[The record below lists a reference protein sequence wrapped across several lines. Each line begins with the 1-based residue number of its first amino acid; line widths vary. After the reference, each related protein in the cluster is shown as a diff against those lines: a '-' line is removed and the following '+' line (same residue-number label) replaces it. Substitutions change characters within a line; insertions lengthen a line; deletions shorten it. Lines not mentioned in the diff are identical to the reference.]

1 MKLVI
6 AEKPSVAAD
15 IARVLGAKERKQD
28 HYLGAGYAVTWARGH
43 LLEIAP
49 PRAMNAAWEK
59 WDVATLPM
67 LPAFWPYAPR
77 AGATKQLRAVAKL
90 LREAEL
96 VIAATDAGR
105 EGEHIFRLIYEHS
118 RSKAPVKRLW
128 ISSLTDEAIRAGF
141 AALHAGSDFD
151 ALAAAAAARAHA
163 DWLVGMNA
171 TRAYTLRNGDK
182 CTIGRVQTPTLALLV
197 KRQHEIE
204 AFRPVPYAE
213 IRVTLDPGFRARLLL
228 DGKPRIEDLARAKAT
243 LQEIA
248 PLPSATVRSVE
259 RKDVRTPPPPLFNL
273 LALQKEANKR
283 FGLTA
288 AKVLEIAQDLYEGKY
303 LTYPR
308 TESRHLSTDM
318 VRGLSRHVA
327 ALESLFPAAV
337 ELARGAVASGLELGK
352 SYVDDAKLTDHHAII
367 PTTVPPGPDL
377 AGDARKLYDL
387 VARRF
392 LGIFL
397 PPRLTQET
405 VALLDLGAHALQA
418 RGTVLEDPGWT
429 IVEEASPRS
438 DEPEDEDPDHPE
450 TQALPPLVAGQVVKK
465 QRQELL
471 EKKTKP
477 PRPYTD
483 ASLLDAMKLAGRLV
497 EDARLAE
504 YMKETGLGTPA
515 TRAAIIEKL
524 LDVGYA
530 ERRKK
535 TLLPTPKGIALI
547 GQVHP
552 SLSDPLLTAQW
563 ERHLADIEAGAA
575 RASDFETLVS
585 SFVATL
591 IPEVLAMPPIEKPE
605 TPSLGACPACKK
617 GQVRA
622 LPNGKGW
629 GCSLHKEADCPF
641 VIWSETAGRKITEAI
656 ARELVTT
663 GLTSK
668 PVDGFTSKNDT
679 KFSARLK
686 LDENARVVF
695 VFEERA
701 PAKELGPC
709 PACKEGTVRTTPKG
723 WGCSRYRDGCSLSIW
738 HEVHGKTI
746 SEAVARELLEN
757 GVTAKPLDGFT
768 SKDGQKRFS
777 ARLRFDDR
785 WRVVLAFDDKATET
799 TPPAA

>member
-15 IARVLGAKERKQD
+15 IARVLGAKQRKED

-49 PRAMNAAWEK
+49 PQALNAAWEK
-59 WDVATLPM
+59 WDESTLPM
-67 LPAFWPYAPR
+67 LPGFWLYAPR
-77 AGATKQLRAVAKL
+77 SGATKQLRAVSKL

-118 RSKAPVKRLW
+118 RSKAPVRRLW

-151 ALAAAAAARAHA
+151 CLAAAAAARAHA

-197 KRQHEIE
+197 KRQQEIE

-213 IRVTLDPGFRARLLL
+213 IRVSLDPGFRARLLL
-228 DGKPRIEDLARAKAT
+228 DGKPRIDDLARARAI
-243 LQEIA
+243 LQEIT

-259 RKDVRTPPPPLFNL
+259 TKEVRTPPPPLFNL
-273 LALQKEANKR
+273 LGLQKEANKR

-288 AKVLEIAQDLYEGKY
+288 ARVLELAQDLYERKH

-318 VRGLSRHVA
+318 VKDLPRHVT
-327 ALESLFPAAV
+327 ALERLYPAAA
-337 ELARGAVASGLELGK
+337 ELARDALSSGAELGK
-352 SYVDDAKLTDHHAII
+352 AYVDDTKLTDHHAII
-367 PTTVPPGPDL
+367 PTTVAPGPDL
-377 AGDARKLYDL
+377 AGEVRKLYDL

-392 LGIFL
+392 LGVFL
-397 PPRLTQET
+397 PPKKSAET
-405 VALLDLGAHALQA
+405 VAVLDLGVHTLRAQ
-418 RGTVLEDPGWT
+418 GTVLEDPGWT
-429 IVEEASPRS
+429 VVEEASPRS
-438 DEPEDEDPDHPE
+438 EEPEDEEAERP
-450 TQALPPLVAGQVVKK
+450 QALPLLAAGQVVKK
-465 QRQELL
+465 QGQELV

-477 PRPYTD
+477 PKPYTD

-497 EDARLAE
+497 EDAQLAE
-504 YMKETGLGTPA
+504 YMKENGLGTPA

-535 TLLPTPKGIALI
+535 ALLPTAKGIALI
-547 GQVHP
+547 RQVHP

-563 ERHLADIEAGAA
+563 ERHLADIEAGEA

-605 TPSLGACPACKK
+605 PPSLGTCPVCKE

-622 LPNGKGW
+622 VPQGKGW
-629 GCSLHKEADCPF
+629 GCSRHKEADCPF
-641 VIWSETAGRKITEAI
+641 VIWSEIAGRKITEAV

-663 GLTSK
+663 GLTAK
-668 PVDGFTSKNDT
+668 PVDGFTSKSNT

-709 PACKEGTVRTTPKG
+709 PACKEGTVRATPKG
-723 WGCSRYRDGCSLSIW
+723 WGCSRYREGCSLTIW
-738 HEVHGKTI
+738 HEYHGKTI
-746 SEAVARELLEN
+746 GEDVARELLEK
-757 GVTAKPLDGFT
+757 GATASALEGFT
-768 SKDGQKRFS
+768 SRDGQKRFT
-777 ARLRFDDR
+777 ARLRFDER
-785 WRVVLAFDDKATET
+785 WRVVLDFDDKPAET